1 MKDRSYKF
9 DKEEVDKIKTL
20 ATRMD
25 KRIDEQLE
33 RHFTMCVEKMDE
45 LTNRLVEG
53 ALKAFAANIDERF
66 QAIEERL
73 ARDAKDDGLLLAPFW
88 GHLFDTFNKPC
99 GLGGS
104 KNHIK
109 NKLGKLVK
117 KGGPGRAGN
126 FL

>member
-1 MKDRSYKF
+1 MKDHSQKF

-33 RHFTMCVEKMDE
+33 RHFTMCMEKVDE

-73 ARDAKDDGLLLAPFW
+73 ARDAKDDG
-88 GHLFDTFNKPC
+88 
-99 GLGGS
+99 
-104 KNHIK
+104 
-109 NKLGKLVK
+109 
-117 KGGPGRAGN
+117 
-126 FL
+126 